1 MYSQFKMYGQKN
13 INLPKPFC
21 PEKEPGYT
29 W

>member
-1 MYSQFKMYGQKN
+1 MYGQKN